1 MKTPRELRAADRQGI
16 TVRKHDY
23 EDETVIAV
31 DFGDDPDELTVDVVD
46 NTAIVVV
53 DGQQLEFD
61 VPAEASEV
69 TVNDGILTIE
79 E

>member
-1 MKTPRELRAADRQGI
+1 
-16 TVRKHDY
+16 
-23 EDETVIAV
+23 
-31 DFGDDPDELTVDVVD
+31 LTVDVVD